1 MASALGFT
9 AVRVTFYCGESESM
23 HSIYSKQHMVREESS
38 LTPSSRTLLTLGWP
52 PYIQKHHL
60 NELYSVFGTV
70 QDVFMKRTPGPIR
83 DLKEVDVNNMSFKS
97 AYVVFSEEDS
107 LRKAVQQDRLEVAV
121 GTEKVGMKKWCMQ
134 YMEKRLAV
142 DQLKASADK
151 YMELFDQKEKE
162 RDERL
167 RKLQEPDKE
176 GWVTVVSKGKKRLA
190 GEKPASQRV
199 RRKKKNK
206 ELLNFY
212 SFQLRE
218 SRREQIAQLRRKFE
232 EDKQRVLS
240 MKAKRKFKP
249 F

>member
-9 AVRVTFYCGESESM
+9 AVRVSFRCGESESL
-23 HSIYSKQHMVREESS
+23 HSIYSKQHIVREDSS
-38 LTPSSRTLLTLGWP
+38 VTPSSRTLLTLGWP

-70 QDVFMKRTPGPIR
+70 QEVFMQRTPGPIR
-83 DLKEVDVNNMSFKS
+83 DLKKFDVGNMSFKI
-97 AYVVFSEEDS
+97 AYVVFSEEDG
-107 LRKAVQQDRLEVAV
+107 LTKALQQERLEVEV
-121 GTEKVGMKKWCMQ
+121 GTEKVGMEKWCLQ
-134 YMEKRLAV
+134 YMEKRLTV
-142 DQLKASADK
+142 DQLKAAADK
-151 YMELFDQKEKE
+151 YMQSFDQKERE
-162 RDERL
+162 QDERL
-167 RKLQEPDKE
+167 HKLQEPDEE
-176 GWVTVVSKGKKRLA
+176 GWVTVVTKGKKRLT

-218 SRREQIAQLRRKFE
+218 SRREQIAQLRKKFE
-232 EDKQRVLS
+232 EDKQKVLS